1 MPEQRRIG
9 GAPGRRFRAPAL
21 CAVVSDSR
29 SWSLQAGKAVS
40 PTVGSEDASN
50 VKGFPAT
57 KTARRRRSLQ
67 TSPKEEERRYR
78 QNRAPLHLEAH
89 SSQSALRAGRMDRRG
104 RLEVDNDIVERYS
117 NPRELGLPRAR

>member
-9 GAPGRRFRAPAL
+9 GVAARRFRAPAL

-29 SWSLQAGKAVS
+29 SWSLQAGEAVS
-40 PTVGSEDASN
+40 PTGWQRGCF
-50 VKGFPAT
+50 KRQRWP
-57 KTARRRRSLQ
+57 RRSIQ
-67 TSPKEEERRYR
+67 TSPKEEERRYG
-78 QNRAPLHLEAH
+78 QNRAPLHLEAQ
-89 SSQSALRAGRMDRRG
+89 SSQSALRAARMDRRG